1 MQFRSLIK
9 NGWLG
14 GWLGGLL
21 TGVSKVIRIGESL
34 SGGRQKR
41 SSEAPSKAST
51 EALHQ
56 LAIQFWN
63 SSHPSSHPA
72 GDFQT
77 ALADNVLIS
86 RFCSFSFGFEK
97 FEWQKMNLIH
107 AIWLELLGQTRGPLV
122 KVIHFRLL
130 RVLRI
135 WVLKIRV
142 FELWFFIEKL
152 QVGRSQPQA
161 PIEFQPK
168 LQRNRCNGNLKS
180 EQF

>member
-34 SGGRQKR
+34 WRP
-41 SSEAPSKAST
+41 SEAQLGST
-51 EALHQ
+51 FKSFSSRSQ

-86 RFCSFSFGFEK
+86 RFCSLSFGFKK

-107 AIWLELLGQTRGPLV
+107 AIWLELLGQAKGPLV